1 VSVQTATVREG
12 REPLGERTRWA
23 IRDGLVLTRRNL
35 LRYIR
40 IPTLLVFSTIQP
52 VMFVLLFRYVFGGAI
67 TNLPGGIN
75 YVNYL
80 MPGIFVQTAIFGSTQ
95 TGIGLAE
102 DLNAGIIDRFR
113 SLPMSRSAVLAGRT
127 TADLFRNL
135 FVVVLM
141 TIVGYLV
148 GFSFQDGLALG
159 VLVIGLAVLVGFAF
173 SWISATLGLAIK
185 NVESVQAASFI
196 WIFPLTFASSAF
208 VPTASMPGWLQAW
221 ANNNPVTTW
230 VNTLRA
236 FTLGSP
242 YLHAID
248 ATYLGLVVKS
258 GIWIGLI
265 LAIFVP
271 LSVRIYRR
279 T

>member
-1 VSVQTATVREG
+1 
-12 REPLGERTRWA
+12 
-23 IRDGLVLTRRNL
+23 
-35 LRYIR
+35 
-40 IPTLLVFSTIQP
+40 
-52 VMFVLLFRYVFGGAI
+52 
-67 TNLPGGIN
+67 
-75 YVNYL
+75 
-80 MPGIFVQTAIFGSTQ
+80 
-95 TGIGLAE
+95 
-102 DLNAGIIDRFR
+102 
-113 SLPMSRSAVLAGRT
+113 
-127 TADLFRNL
+127 DLFRNL

-148 GFSFQDGLALG
+148 GFRFQDGLALG

-185 NVESVQAASFI
+185 NLESVQAASFI

-208 VPTASMPGWLQAW
+208 VPTTSMPGWLQAW
-221 ANNNPVTTW
+221 ANNNPVTIW

-248 ATYLGLVVKS
+248 ASYLGLVVKS

-265 LAIFVP
+265 LAVFVP
-271 LSVRIYRR
+271 LSIRIYRR